1 MKIFRDIFLVV
12 LCIMS
17 YSCTPAPVEENTPAA
32 KVVEISAEQP
42 VIRIKYN
49 ETRASFVIKSN
60 SDWYVELL
68 EGKWIQSFKVYGQRG
83 VDSFDVC
90 FGANPEGDSDREA
103 RFRIISVQDE
113 RQQTELILRQAAFK
127 YLIVEEDSIRVPAS
141 GGEYVILVHSNTS
154 WYVEG
159 SDDLIY
165 DEGLRVASQ
174 YISLTIP
181 PSVSFDEQVFEL
193 KIITDEE
200 VIFDQSGDVKTINI
214 TQEGSEATFAVS
226 DTEIIVDAED
236 TEARFTVFENTGY
249 SVICPEGM
257 THTVSEIQG
266 AHDLTVH
273 FPKNTQEEKQIYK
286 VYVETEYSGSG
297 IIPMIE
303 VTITQRG
310 LLQDA
315 ILDFSSWPFAE
326 TILSG
331 NDQKLDANRVK
342 TYTYSDNANYT
353 FDIARG
359 ETILSGKTAV
369 GTYNYNSTAGDLRF
383 ANSNDGK
390 EYIQVNCPDN
400 TEIASITITTS
411 NSGAVPMTF
420 ASIDADEVVYS
431 GNIPKDTPYTID
443 LKTSLKAKYG
453 CRICL
458 TKSGQQYQIK
468 NIHVKYRSR

>member
-1 MKIFRDIFLVV
+1 
-12 LCIMS
+12 
-17 YSCTPAPVEENTPAA
+17 
-32 KVVEISAEQP
+32 
-42 VIRIKYN
+42 
-49 ETRASFVIKSN
+49 
-60 SDWYVELL
+60 
-68 EGKWIQSFKVYGQRG
+68 
-83 VDSFDVC
+83 
-90 FGANPEGDSDREA
+90 
-103 RFRIISVQDE
+103 
-113 RQQTELILRQAAFK
+113 
-127 YLIVEEDSIRVPAS
+127 
-141 GGEYVILVHSNTS
+141 
-154 WYVEG
+154 
-159 SDDLIY
+159 
-165 DEGLRVASQ
+165 
-174 YISLTIP
+174 
-181 PSVSFDEQVFEL
+181 
-193 KIITDEE
+193 
-200 VIFDQSGDVKTINI
+200 
-214 TQEGSEATFAVS
+214 
-226 DTEIIVDAED
+226 
-236 TEARFTVFENTGY
+236 
-249 SVICPEGM
+249 M

-266 AHDLTVH
+266 AHEVTVH
-273 FPKNTQEEKQIYK
+273 FPKNTQDEKQIYK

-326 TILSG
+326 EILSG

-342 TYTYSDNANYT
+342 TYTYSANANYT

-359 ETILSGKTAV
+359 ETG
-369 GTYNYNSTAGDLRF
+369 GTYNYNATYGDLRF

-390 EYIQVNCPDN
+390 EYIQVNRPDN
-400 TEIASITITTS
+400 AEIASITITTS